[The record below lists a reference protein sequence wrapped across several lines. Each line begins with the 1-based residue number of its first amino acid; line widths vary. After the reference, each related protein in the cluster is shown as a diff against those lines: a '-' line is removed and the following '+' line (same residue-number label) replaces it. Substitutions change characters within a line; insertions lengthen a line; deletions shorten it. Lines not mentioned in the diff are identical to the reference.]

1 MKRRTSKFAAA
12 LAGTI
17 IAGITAAMAY
27 SGQNLEKDARIG
39 LKRAEAIALKATDGK
54 IVDKELEREAGG
66 SGLRYSFGVMVHG
79 LKREVGVDAR
89 SGKVLENISEGAHPD

>member
-1 MKRRTSKFAAA
+1 MMSKFVVA
-12 LAGTI
+12 LVATT

-39 LKRAEAIALKATDGK
+39 LKRAEAIAIKATHGK
-54 IVDKELEREAGG
+54 IVDEELEREAGG
-66 SGLRYSFGVMVHG
+66 SGLRYSFDVMVHG

-89 SGKVLENISEGAHPD
+89 TGKVLENISEGANPD